1 MVDITAIQTA
11 NQAAQL
17 ANFAAMVREA
27 ATSLRSLVALSARID
42 AQWTASVSAIV
53 GTPKGQP
60 LSLPAQLGRPL
71 PTMTDTQL
79 SDLVVIF
86 QAIATAYG
94 DAVHQQQLSAVTTG
108 SGNPGPRRSFMKE

>member
-60 LSLPAQLGRPL
+60 LSLPAPL

-108 SGNPGPRRSFMKE
+108 SGNPGPRRSFMKG